1 MHFGIVLLSLFY
13 TFPMYLLQIELTLWS
28 VFVSW
33 DDSCGTSSLAIFSWL
48 RVGRRRY
55 ARDNTWKGN
64 VGHPCRTQV
73 SQTPV
78 LMNPPKQTDGE
89 KRSSTCGSFA
99 TYHMSRNLGRP
110 TLRPRSARSVC
121 DLSYHLALW
130 KPMPRFKTFWDRYF
144 EIFLACKKDH
154 LKGKVQDPVLL
165 ILLSSSKI
173 CSKLPLHPGA
183 VSFASSFLIA
193 WQQIKSFRH
202 RSSGARTASVE
213 PHLRRP
219 FY

>member
-1 MHFGIVLLSLFY
+1 MHCGILLPSLFY
-13 TFPMYLLQIELTLWS
+13 TVPMYLLQVVLTLWS

-130 KPMPRFKTFWDRYF
+130 KPMPRFKTF
-144 EIFLACKKDH
+144 LA
-154 LKGKVQDPVLL
+154 QVLRE
-165 ILLSSSKI
+165 ILLRARRTIWRGRYRTLFFWS
-173 CSKLPLHPGA
+173 CSVRRKSAPNSHPGA